1 MIDAP
6 AFWVAFL
13 PLAENI
19 FWAGIAALGF
29 AVLFNVPV
37 RTLFACALCGAVAYA
52 TRTLLAQFAGLG
64 IEAATLAGATLVG
77 FLAVLLGRRWH
88 VPAPV
93 LVMPGVIPLIPG
105 ALAFRTMIDLLNLS
119 GAPAANETLVAVAAV
134 NAFKTALIIAAIAAG
149 VAIPSLLFRRH
160 QPMT

>member
-1 MIDAP
+1 MNDANMWLLLQN
-6 AFWVAFL
+6 A
-13 PLAENI
+13 

-37 RTLFACALCGAVAYA
+37 RTLFACAICGAIAYA
-52 TRTLLAQFAGLG
+52 TRTLAATSIGLSM
-64 IEAATLAGATLVG
+64 EAATLAGATLVG
-77 FLAVLLGRRWH
+77 FAAVLFSRRLH

-119 GAPAANETLVAVAAV
+119 AAPAADETLVAIAAV
-134 NAFKTALIIAAIAAG
+134 KSFKTALIIGAIAAG
-149 VAIPSLLFRRH
+149 VAIPSLIFRRRR
-160 QPMT
+160 PMT

>member
-1 MIDAP
+1 MNDANMWLLVQN
-6 AFWVAFL
+6 A
-13 PLAENI
+13 

-37 RTLFACALCGAVAYA
+37 RTLFACAVCGAIAYA
-52 TRTLLAQFAGLG
+52 TRTLLATSAGLSM
-64 IEAATLAGATLVG
+64 EAATLAGATLVG
-77 FLAVLLGRRWH
+77 FAAVLFSRPLH

-119 GAPAANETLVAVAAV
+119 AAPAADETLVAIAAV
-134 NAFKTALIIAAIAAG
+134 NSFKTALIIGAIAAG
-149 VAIPSLLFRRH
+149 VAIPSLIFRRRR
-160 QPMT
+160 PMT

>member
-1 MIDAP
+1 MNDANMWLLVQN
-6 AFWVAFL
+6 A
-13 PLAENI
+13 

-37 RTLFACALCGAVAYA
+37 RTLLACAVCGAIAYA
-52 TRTLLAQFAGLG
+52 TRTLLATSAGLSM
-64 IEAATLAGATLVG
+64 EAATLAGATLVG
-77 FLAVLLGRRWH
+77 FAAVLLSRRLH

-119 GAPAANETLVAVAAV
+119 AAPAADETLVAIAAV
-134 NAFKTALIIAAIAAG
+134 NSFKTALIIGAIAAG
-149 VAIPSLLFRRH
+149 VAIPSLIFRRRR
-160 QPMT
+160 PMT